1 MSHRMHTILERRGNV
16 DVADLAV
23 PGVLL
28 VGCIVLTFST
38 DTFFTSGNLANVLEQ
53 VSLIGIIALATTML
67 LISGNFDLS
76 VGGIVALVG
85 VLSAQIMNAH
95 GLVPGIVAALLI
107 GSAFGAL
114 NGFLVT
120 TLKVNSLVATLGTGF
135 AFSGTALLACD
146 SSPVAL
152 ESSEL
157 ADIVGT
163 HVLGISLPAIV
174 FIAAI
179 ATSAWLLH
187 FTVGG
192 RQLYAVGANADAA
205 RYAGI
210 RVDRVRFM
218 PFVVSGFCCGVATV
232 LLLGQLQSALPDAAE
247 TWPLQVV
254 AAAVVGGVS
263 IAGGRGT
270 ILMAVVGVLLIG
282 VVNNGFNLLNLESS
296 WQDVFTGAI
305 LVTAVAVDSTL
316 RARAKRR
323 GAKRA
328 VPTSDQARDHGLTE
342 LSRGS
347 TPTTAKAAANEE

>member
-1 MSHRMHTILERRGNV
+1 VRDGLSRILDRRGNV
-16 DVADLAV
+16 DAADLAI

-28 VGCIVLTFST
+28 AGCIVLTFST
-38 DTFFTSGNLANVLEQ
+38 DTFFTSQNLANVLEQ

-76 VGGIVALVG
+76 VGGIVALSG

-95 GLVPGIVAALLI
+95 GLVIGIVAALAI
-107 GSAFGAL
+107 GSAFGAF

-135 AFSGTALLACD
+135 AFSGLALLAGN
-146 SSPVAL
+146 SSPVAVNSADL
-152 ESSEL
+152 P
-157 ADIVGT
+157 DIVGS
-163 HVLGISLPAIV
+163 HVVGVSLPAVV
-174 FIAAI
+174 FIVAI
-179 ATSAWLLH
+179 AISAWLLH

-192 RQLYAVGANADAA
+192 RQLYAVGANSDAA

-218 PFVVSGFCCGVATV
+218 PFVASGLCCGVATV
-232 LLLGQLQSALPDAAE
+232 LLLGQLQSALPDAAQ

-305 LVTAVAVDSTL
+305 LVTAVAVDSAL
-316 RARAKRR
+316 RARARR
-323 GAKRA
+323 RSARSAA
-328 VPTSDQARDHGLTE
+328 VASDQAREHGLTDIV
-342 LSRGS
+342 RGS
-347 TPTTAKAAANEE
+347 QPTTAQAAANEE